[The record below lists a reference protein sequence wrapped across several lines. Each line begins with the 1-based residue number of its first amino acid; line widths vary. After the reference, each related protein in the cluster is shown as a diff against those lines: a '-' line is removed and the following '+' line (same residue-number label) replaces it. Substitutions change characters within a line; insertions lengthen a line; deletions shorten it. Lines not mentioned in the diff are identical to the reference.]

1 MLLSKNNRLKR
12 ISPFS
17 IITAIILY
25 ILITYFKILP
35 LQALAFL
42 IRNKQKSLPPFLLIY
57 ESKPFPLQ
65 VDQRFIVRFILTC
78 SKGAITTL
86 GSLQQ
91 DFVTW
96 QGASFRSVCRSRSLF
111 RLDWCESC
119 LSNKSSLSSSF
130 RIPNVSAKAWV
141 KCWQNEI

>member
-1 MLLSKNNRLKR
+1 MSEILSFPMLFVMLLSKNNRLKR

-17 IITAIILY
+17 IFHRFILLY

-35 LQALAFL
+35 LQALAFF
-42 IRNKQKSLPPFLLIY
+42 IRNKQKSLPPFILIY
-57 ESKPFPLQ
+57 ESKPFPLH

-91 DFVTW
+91 DFATL
-96 QGASFRSVCRSRSLF
+96 QGASFGSVCRSRSLF
-111 RLDWCESC
+111 RLD
-119 LSNKSSLSSSF
+119 
-130 RIPNVSAKAWV
+130 
-141 KCWQNEI
+141 